1 MPLFHSPLSRRA
13 FLTRAA
19 VAGLGAALTR
29 RALAAAATP
38 PDPHTWALLA
48 DTHIAADRTR
58 VARGVNLAAHL
69 TDVVRDVLAR
79 PRRPAGL
86 FIDGDL
92 ALNTGEEGDYAI
104 LGELLLPVRGA
115 GIPITLALGNHDHR
129 ARCWAGLPGERRH
142 EAAAGERQAAVVRGE
157 RANWFVLDSLDR
169 TNSTPGVLGEDQLA
183 WLGRALDAHADRPAL
198 VMVHHNP
205 NTGGNRNGLTD
216 TDALL
221 AVLRPRRHVQAHF
234 YGHSHRWQIDRDES
248 GIHLVNLPAVAY
260 PFAADQPSG
269 WVEATVVAGGLS
281 LELRARDSRHPGHG
295 QKRELAWRA

>member
-1 MPLFHSPLSRRA
+1 MPLQQAPLSRRA
-13 FLTRAA
+13 FLAHAA
-19 VAGLGAALTR
+19 AAGLGAALTR
-29 RALAAAATP
+29 RAFAAAATP
-38 PDPHTWALLA
+38 ADPHTWALLS
-48 DTHIAADRTR
+48 DTHIAADRAR
-58 VARGVNLAAHL
+58 VARGVNLTEHL

-92 ALNTGEEGDYAI
+92 ALNTGEEGDYAV
-104 LGELLLPVRGA
+104 LTELLLPVRGA

-169 TNSTPGVLGEDQLA
+169 TNSTPGVLGAEQLA

-205 NTGGNRNGLTD
+205 NTGGNKNGLTD

-269 WVEATVVAGGLS
+269 WVEATVLPAGLR
-281 LELRARDSRHPGHG
+281 LELRARDSRHPGHA
-295 QKRELAWRA
+295 QARELAWRT